1 MSTKRPTLEDIAR
14 VAGVSRATVS
24 LVVRQSPL
32 VAEHTRMMVE
42 RVMAD
47 LDYVRDIGAARLRN
61 NSSRTVG
68 VIVPNLVNSFFTE
81 FLTGVEQVMRAQDRV
96 VLLANSEDEPQR
108 QDEILQRFRG
118 HGVDG
123 VILCP
128 AAGTDPALP
137 TRIQRWGLPMVQA
150 LREVG
155 TQQTDYAGADYVA
168 GVGLALQ
175 HLADLGHQR
184 IAFLSVRAMT
194 SAKAERLEGFSLG
207 LSRTGAIDAGIVEA
221 DLTWEGAA
229 LAADEVLALPS
240 RPTAVLCFNDVLAAG
255 LMLGLRRADR
265 QPGRDVAVVGLD
277 DLPLAEL
284 TYPPMSSVAM
294 CPAVIGAEAAR
305 LLTTR
310 LAEPGRPIERFL
322 QAPALMVR
330 ESSWAKIV

>member
-24 LVVRQSPL
+24 LVVRRSPL

-123 VILCP
+123 LILCP
-128 AAGTDPALP
+128 SAGTDEALP
-137 TRIQRWGLPMVQA
+137 ARMQRWGVPMVQA

-168 GVGLALQ
+168 GVGLALK
-175 HLADLGHQR
+175 HLSDLGHRR

-207 LSRTGAIDAGIVEA
+207 LARTGAIEAGIVEA

-229 LAADEVLALPS
+229 LAADGVLALPS

-255 LMLGLRRADR
+255 LMLGLRRAGR
-265 QPGRDVAVVGLD
+265 QPGRDIAVVGLD

-322 QAPALMVR
+322 QPPALMVR
-330 ESSWAKIV
+330 ESSRTKIV